1 MKNFFIPILSVFTV
15 FTLSLAVTS
24 TAFAQETIKQA
35 TEDKVEVKKPS
46 LTYYYIDQ

>member
-1 MKNFFIPILSVFTV
+1 MKNFFIPILSV

-24 TAFAQETIKQA
+24 TAFAQETSKRA
-35 TEDKVEVKKPS
+35 TEDKVEVKKSS